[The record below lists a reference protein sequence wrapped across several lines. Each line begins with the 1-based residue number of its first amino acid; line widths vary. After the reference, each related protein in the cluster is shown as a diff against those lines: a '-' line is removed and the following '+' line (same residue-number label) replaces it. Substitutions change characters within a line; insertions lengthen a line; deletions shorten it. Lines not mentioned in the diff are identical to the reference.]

1 MNPTLPEILNI
12 DAHLPTGPAEAVRT
26 VLHSGA
32 NLNLVLWQIPP
43 GAALPPHHHPTGA
56 DIWLILRGSG
66 ELIDDGP
73 GPRRRLQAGDS
84 VVVSPGQTH
93 GVCNHG
99 SEDCVLLSVIRPDAG
114 FIKNG
119 NGPSCP

>member
-12 DAHLPTGPAEAVRT
+12 DAHLQTGPAEAVRT

-73 GPRRRLQAGDS
+73 RPATAWWSAPARPTAF
-84 VVVSPGQTH
+84 VIMAAKI
-93 GVCNHG
+93 VC
-99 SEDCVLLSVIRPDAG
+99 CCR
-114 FIKNG
+114 
-119 NGPSCP
+119 